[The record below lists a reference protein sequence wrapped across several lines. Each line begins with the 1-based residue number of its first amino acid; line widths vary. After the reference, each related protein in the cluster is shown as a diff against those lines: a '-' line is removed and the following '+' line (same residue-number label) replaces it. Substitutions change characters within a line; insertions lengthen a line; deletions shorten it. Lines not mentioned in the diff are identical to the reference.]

1 MAGAG
6 AAPETSPTLMGRLR
20 AVPADQDAWRDFVG
34 IYGGHILHWA
44 RNWGLQDADAE
55 DVTQATLLRL
65 ARTMRDFAYDPNL
78 SFRGWLRTLA
88 HHAWQDLARVKR
100 PVLLGGAGGEN
111 CPLDREA
118 NSGLATALESAFDE
132 ELLRKAMAGVRLRVE
147 PRTWDAFRLT
157 ALEQRPGAEVAAE
170 LGLRLTSV
178 YKARSNVQ
186 KMLQEE
192 VRLLEEECN
201 AVPLPS

>member
-1 MAGAG
+1 MASGG
-6 AAPETSPTLMGRLR
+6 TAPETSPTLVGRLR

-34 IYGGHILHWA
+34 IYGVHILHWA

-65 ARTMRDFAYDPNL
+65 AKTMRDFAYDPSL

-100 PVLLGGAGGEN
+100 PILLGSADGEN
-111 CPLDREA
+111 SLLERAGD
-118 NSGLATALESAFDE
+118 SGLATALESAFDE
-132 ELLRKAMAGVRLRVE
+132 ELLRKAMASVRLRVE
-147 PRTWDAFRLT
+147 PKTWDAFRLA
-157 ALEQRPGAEVAAE
+157 ALEQCPGAEVAAK
-170 LGLRLTSV
+170 LGMRLTSV

-192 VRLLEEECN
+192 VRLLEDECN
-201 AVPLPS
+201 AVPLSS